1 MIVHLPRLAQ
11 ALTLTAALAALAACT
26 PAPPVDTAKDTDAL
40 RTLEANWVQ
49 QFNSHQNDQMLANY
63 DAHAFVAAP
72 GAPAAIG
79 ADAIKQSYA
88 STFTDPG
95 FSIHFAPDRIDVAKS
110 GDMAYTAGR
119 YRQVTTDPK
128 TKAPVVEVG
137 SYVTVYRKQA
147 DGGWKSVADIN
158 TPEPGTVPPA
168 G

>member
-1 MIVHLPRLAQ
+1 MIAGLSRLAR
-11 ALTLTAALAALAACT
+11 ALSLTVAFAGLAACT
-26 PAPPVDTAKDTDAL
+26 APVDTAKETDAL
-40 RTLEANWVQ
+40 RTLEANWVR
-49 QFNSHQNDQMLANY
+49 QFNSHQNNQMLANY
-63 DAHAFVAAP
+63 DDHAFLAAP

-79 ADAIKQSYA
+79 AEAIKQSYA
-88 STFTDPG
+88 STFADPG
-95 FSIHFAPDRIDVAKS
+95 FNIHFAPDRIDVAKS